1 MATIKLTADGARVLT
16 KTVNGVQRVS
26 CSCCP
31 QDECC
36 PYPAQD
42 LLDGVYS
49 WEDLPDTIIIEG
61 KSLNKLSPPQEFQD
75 RLAYYLAEGSDP
87 VGSGDEDV
95 IAINTDGDQSTW
107 FNYIQGGINGGGFCL
122 LDEFWNDDF
131 ADTYTLYV
139 AGWTG
144 ADIFDETFTLTRR
157 SLCTWT
163 TSLDEETGDP
173 SGIVLYMP
181 GSGSF
186 ESDFRKEWILEAE
199 GGGSVLKE
207 PFQNSP
213 IGDYK
218 RAGEDFVVAVISQA

>member
-1 MATIKLTADGARVLT
+1 VATIKLTGDGARVLT

-49 WEDLPDTIIIEG
+49 WEDLPDTIIIEE

-131 ADTYTLYV
+131 ADTYTV
-139 AGWTG
+139 EVFG
-144 ADIFDETFTLTRR
+144 FTPAYLSGTYSLVRR
-157 SLCTWT
+157 SLCVW
-163 TSLDEETGDP
+163 SELIDPDDNVP
-173 SGIVLYMP
+173 SGLVLSMP
-181 GSGSF
+181 QNLSPQ
-186 ESDFRKEWILEAE
+186 WILEDGNQGTTGKNGA
-199 GGGSVLKE
+199 
-207 PFQNSP
+207 QNSP
-213 IGDYK
+213 V
-218 RAGEDFVVAVISQA
+218 GEYGALTVNAIIS